1 MSTLAADAMNWDEDG
16 NADIIARD
24 EEMMSMSP
32 GYEATLAPPALSS
45 VPRRTR
51 SRSGSGSAPMLL
63 HNAGSSSLPP
73 SVFPFPS
80 VPPSPLTVARALQA
94 GQKTPPPFLQRRLF
108 KDDTGS
114 GSSVNQDEGTS
125 ASGRSSRS
133 GSSSD
138 VAMSGTRPR
147 PIRAQTLASA
157 FAADEDEEIEELSAV
172 LSRSASAGPEEPF
185 DRVVRR
191 PVSRKPNLLPKPKSH
206 LRILSEL
213 KTEASGDMAEI
224 ASEATLHRLSRAG
237 ASAVPALRSS
247 CPPLLDAKAASNPPP
262 PTQSGPRPTST
273 APRPT
278 PNRFPEQVE
287 DDDPISAHNAS
298 SNSSNDEADE
308 AAEVGSD
315 WGGMSVGGYATE
327 EDEERRSNVVWNGI
341 RSGPGGSAV
350 TVATP
355 TGTGRSPGSGGRAGM
370 ELESPFATPGT
381 PTTSLAAR
389 PGKRKMHEDRFEPY
403 AHQAFKRRA
412 VSPAASLTLSP
423 GFIQQAS
430 MSGNGSFPSGT
441 TSRPTP
447 PPLMPSTL
455 STMSNPSTQPV
466 TIPSPTGSAPHY
478 SFFSS
483 VSGAPPGT
491 RSAAA
496 SPSGATASSLSSST
510 GGGLGRGFM
519 SFALSDRHKPISVIE
534 ERERRNQ
541 SMKVEPGAM
550 GRMSLGE
557 EEEEL

>member
-16 NADIIARD
+16 DADLVARD

-32 GYEATLAPPALSS
+32 GFEMSLAPPAVSS
-45 VPRRTR
+45 VSRRTR

-63 HNAGSSSLPP
+63 NNAGSTSLPP

-80 VPPSPLTVARALQA
+80 VPPSPVTIARALQA

-114 GSSVNQDEGTS
+114 GSSVNQDEGAS

-138 VAMSGTRPR
+138 VAMGGTRPR
-147 PIRAQTLASA
+147 PIRAATLSSA

-191 PVSRKPNLLPKPKSH
+191 PVSRKPNLLVRPTSVRHRSPLTLRSQPKPKSH

-237 ASAVPALRSS
+237 ASAVPTLRSS
-247 CPPLLDAKAASNPPP
+247 CPPALDAKVSSNLPPA
-262 PTQSGPRPTST
+262 QSGPRPTST

-287 DDDPISAHNAS
+287 DDDPISSHNAS
-298 SNSSNDEADE
+298 SSSSNDEADE

-355 TGTGRSPGSGGRAGM
+355 NGTGRSPGSGGRAGM
-370 ELESPFATPGT
+370 ELEVCVVPC
-381 PTTSLAAR
+381 
-389 PGKRKMHEDRFEPY
+389 
-403 AHQAFKRRA
+403 
-412 VSPAASLTLSP
+412 PAGGPVLTLAPAESVRDAWHSDNIP
-423 GFIQQAS
+423 RRSSWQTKECVRVSHPLVVRSS
-430 MSGNGSFPSGT
+430 M
-441 TSRPTP
+441 
-447 PPLMPSTL
+447 L
-455 STMSNPSTQPV
+455 
-466 TIPSPTGSAPHY
+466 
-478 SFFSS
+478 
-483 VSGAPPGT
+483 
-491 RSAAA
+491 
-496 SPSGATASSLSSST
+496 
-510 GGGLGRGFM
+510 
-519 SFALSDRHKPISVIE
+519 
-534 ERERRNQ
+534 
-541 SMKVEPGAM
+541 
-550 GRMSLGE
+550 
-557 EEEEL
+557 